1 MRLSRYFLLLATVWV
16 IAMTWR
22 IYPQF
27 GDGLRIDG
35 RVTSVEEYVDDSCA
49 QRVGPAAQTCLAEA
63 AAKAQILLRREQGK
77 SVLLI
82 SAPILLYLLATLP
95 KGIAGSAARRRRN
108 FPGAA
113 VFALCAALW
122 ALAPPAARAGG
133 AQEQESQQKWHMAD
147 ICTRAAF
154 KKFPDYTLESNTR
167 RENFRRACMRDNG
180 LPAPDGPA
188 ALKTN

>member
-1 MRLSRYFLLLATVWV
+1 MRLSRYFLLLVTVWV

-35 RVTSVEEYVDDSCA
+35 RVASVEQYVDDSCA

-63 AAKAQILLRREQGK
+63 AGEAQILLRREQGK
-77 SVLLI
+77 SILLI
-82 SAPILLYLLATLP
+82 TAPILLYLLAYLP
-95 KGIAGSAARRRRN
+95 KAVAGAAARRRRN
-108 FPGAA
+108 FLGA
-113 VFALCAALW
+113 VLFALCAASW
-122 ALAPPAARAGG
+122 ALAPPEARAGG
-133 AQEQESQQKWHMAD
+133 SQEQESQQKWHMAD
-147 ICTRAAF
+147 VCMRAAF
-154 KKFPDYTLESNTR
+154 KKFPDYTPEGNAR

-188 ALKTN
+188 ALRTN

>member
-63 AAKAQILLRREQGK
+63 AAKARILLRREQGK
-77 SVLLI
+77 SILLI
-82 SAPILLYLLATLP
+82 TAPILLYLLAYLP
-95 KGIAGSAARRRRN
+95 KRLAGERAGRRQN
-108 FPGAA
+108 FPGAV

-122 ALAPPAARAGG
+122 ALAPPAARA
-133 AQEQESQQKWHMAD
+133 AEQNQESSQKWRLAD
-147 ICTRAAF
+147 ACLRAAF
-154 KKFPDYTLESNTR
+154 KKFPDYTLEGNAQ
-167 RENFRRACMRDNG
+167 RENYRRACMRDNG

-188 ALKTN
+188 VLQTN

>member
-22 IYPQF
+22 IYPDF

-35 RVTSVEEYVDDSCA
+35 RVTSVEDYVNDSCT

-63 AAKAQILLRREQGK
+63 AGEAQILLRREQAK
-77 SVLLI
+77 SVLMI
-82 SAPILLYLLATLP
+82 TAPILLYLLASLP
-95 KGIAGSAARRRRN
+95 KGLAGTAARRRN

-122 ALAPPAARAGG
+122 ALAPLEAHAGG
-133 AQEQESQQKWHMAD
+133 SQEQESEQKWHLAD
-147 ICTRAAF
+147 ICTRTAF
-154 KKFPDYTLESNTR
+154 KKFPDYTPEGNTR
-167 RENFRRACMRDNG
+167 RENYRRACMRDNG
-180 LPAPDGPA
+180 LPVPDGPA
-188 ALKTN
+188 ALQTN